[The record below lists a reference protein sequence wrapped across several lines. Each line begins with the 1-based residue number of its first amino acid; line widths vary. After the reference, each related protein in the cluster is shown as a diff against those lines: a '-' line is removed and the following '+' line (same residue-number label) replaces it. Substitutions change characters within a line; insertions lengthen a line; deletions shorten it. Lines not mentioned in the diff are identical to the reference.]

1 MTISDVVV
9 IAAGI
14 LTIINLVD
22 KVANIF
28 KQANSPTEA
37 RLTSIEATLIRID
50 QQISNHDKTLE
61 THAGFFDNDKRR
73 LDLLE
78 TGSRVTSKALLAL
91 LGHANAGNNYDEMRE
106 AEKELREYL
115 IAR

>member
-1 MTISDVVV
+1 MTVSDVVV

-50 QQISNHDKTLE
+50 QQISSHDKTLE
-61 THAGFFDNDKRR
+61 AHAGFFDNDKRR

-106 AEKELREYL
+106 AEKELRDYL

>member
-1 MTISDVVV
+1 MTVSDVVV

-22 KVANIF
+22 KIANIF

-61 THAGFFDNDKRR
+61 AHAGFFDNDKRR

-106 AEKELREYL
+106 AEKELRDYL

>member
-1 MTISDVVV
+1 MTVSEVVV
-9 IAAGI
+9 VAAGI
-14 LTIINLVD
+14 LTVLNLID
-22 KVANIF
+22 KIAALF
-28 KQANSPTEA
+28 KKANSPTEA

-61 THAGFFDNDKRR
+61 THAVFFDNDKRR
-73 LDLLE
+73 LDLME

-91 LGHANAGNNYDEMRE
+91 LGHANAGNNYEEMKE
-106 AEKELREYL
+106 AEKELRDYL

>member
-1 MTISDVVV
+1 MTVSDVVV

-28 KQANSPTEA
+28 KQVNSPTEA

-61 THAGFFDNDKRR
+61 AHAGFFDNDKRR

-106 AEKELREYL
+106 AEKELRDYL

>member
-1 MTISDVVV
+1 MTVSDVVV

-22 KVANIF
+22 KVTNIF

-50 QQISNHDKTLE
+50 QQISAHDKTLE
-61 THAGFFDNDKRR
+61 VHAGFFNNDKRR

-106 AEKELREYL
+106 AEKELRDYL

>member
-1 MTISDVVV
+1 MTVSDVIV

-22 KVANIF
+22 KVASIF

-50 QQISNHDKTLE
+50 QQLNNHDKTLE

-106 AEKELREYL
+106 AEKELRDYL